1 MMMVTGEYDNDR
13 CVGWVVSGGIVGDTK
28 IECICSRYTSEKQ
41 MVNRDKGM

>member
-28 IECICSRYTSEKQ
+28 IECIVGIQVRNKW
-41 MVNRDKGM
+41 